1 VHTVLDLCCGTGL
14 LAGELAGLGYHVTGV
29 DASPEMLDVARRRLG
44 HAVELVECRLPAL
57 AVDGVFDA
65 AVSTFDGL
73 NYLPPGAF
81 DQTIAAVAAQL
92 RPRGWLVFDLHTD
105 AMLDFTVANP
115 VVAGEEAGNGFVI
128 STTFDTGGRACETT
142 IEVTRPS
149 DGEPF
154 SERHLQWFHADSDV
168 RAALADAGFGSV
180 AVTDEYTS
188 RPADATTLRATW
200 ISRLA

>member
-1 VHTVLDLCCGTGL
+1 VLDLCCGTGL
-14 LAGELAGLGYHVTGV
+14 LAEGLAARGYHVTGV
-29 DASPEMLDVARRRLG
+29 DASPEMLELAHRRLG
-44 HAVELVECRLPAL
+44 AEVVLLQATLPAL
-57 AVDGVFDA
+57 AVAGPFDA

-73 NYLPPGAF
+73 NYLPPEAF
-81 DQTIAAVAAQL
+81 HQTIASVAGRL

-115 VVAGEEAGNGFVI
+115 VVAGEAAGNEFVI
-128 STTFDTGGRACETT
+128 STTFGDGGRACETT

-154 SERHLQWFHADSDV
+154 AELHRQWFHADRDV
-168 RAALADAGFGSV
+168 RAALQDAGFTSV

-188 RPADATTLRATW
+188 RPADETTLRATW
-200 ISRLA
+200 ISRLS